1 MHSFKIVLKQIRE
14 FVLLP
19 ESRAVGLL
27 FGLNSVLY
35 TNWTVRLPDIKS
47 ALQINDGE
55 IGLALLAMPVGAI
68 TVAPVCNYISR
79 KYGVGKVAV
88 WSMVA
93 MSAVTFL
100 IGLAGTYSAFVL
112 FVGLLGVSSG
122 SLDIAMNGAVTA
134 IEEKTGK
141 VLMSRAHG
149 FWSFGAMVGSLVG
162 SAFAGFRTDLSAHLL
177 LISVL
182 AVFVTLKFTFKILQ
196 NVTFHNETKKK
207 LKLPSSRLALM
218 IVVIFMMFLIEGG
231 IAEWNA
237 LFYDEILMAPE
248 YLWGSGFGVY
258 AFFMAI
264 SRFSGDLALERWSS
278 RKIIITCS
286 LMIIICLAIF
296 SYTSSI
302 WIATLTMAVCGIFTA
317 VMVPCVFREAGRDKK
332 VSPEAGIA
340 MASVFGYSGFLFGPP
355 SLGFLSHAYG
365 LRMVYIVLSGLT
377 IIVLFIGLGLHESK
391 K

>member
-1 MHSFKIVLKQIRE
+1 MHSIKVVLKQVKE
-14 FVLLP
+14 FITLP

-47 ALQINDGE
+47 SLQINDGD
-55 IGLALLAMPVGAI
+55 IGLALLAMPIGAI
-68 TVAPVCNYISR
+68 SIAPVCNFISR

-93 MSAVTFL
+93 MSLVTFL
-100 IGLAGTYSAFVL
+100 IGLSASYGMFVVFL
-112 FVGLLGVSSG
+112 GLLGISSG

-149 FWSFGAMVGSLVG
+149 FWSFGAMAGSLIG
-162 SAFAGFRTDLSAHLL
+162 SVFAGFRTHLSIHLL
-177 LISVL
+177 TI
-182 AVFVTLKFTFKILQ
+182 AIAAIFITYRFTYSFLR

-207 LKLPSSRLALM
+207 LSLPSARLALM

-237 LFYDEILMAPE
+237 LYYDEILNAPE
-248 YLWGSGFGVY
+248 YMWGVGFGIY

-264 SRFSGDLALERWSS
+264 SRFSGDLILEKWSS
-278 RKIIITCS
+278 KKIIILCS
-286 LMIIICLAIF
+286 LMVIICLAIF
-296 SYTSSI
+296 SYTTSV
-302 WIATLTMAVCGIFTA
+302 WLATFTMGVCGIFTA

-340 MASVFGYSGFLFGPP
+340 MASIFGYSGFLFGPP
-355 SLGFLSHAYG
+355 SLGFISHAYG
-365 LRMVYIVLSGLT
+365 LRMVYMVLAALT
-377 IIVLFIGLGLHESK
+377 IIVLIIGLSLHNTK